1 MDWKINI
8 ERVLDMAIE
17 ISVTNAAAFNTS
29 VPDAFFDISFTN
41 EAAFSYAGNSSIYY
55 YALLT
60 DSTSGTAKTQE
71 VTFEV
76 PKTQQGTIDASTK
89 QTFTIENAGALLSPV
104 TASGGRILYV
114 AQ

>member
-1 MDWKINI
+1 
-8 ERVLDMAIE
+8 MAIE

-29 VPDAFFDISFTN
+29 VLDAFYDISFTN
-41 EAAFSYAGNSSIYY
+41 DAAFSYAGNSSIFY

-60 DSTSGTAKTQE
+60 DSTPSTAKTQE
-71 VTFEV
+71 VTFKV
-76 PKTQQGTIDASTK
+76 PKIQQGTIDADTK
-89 QTFTIENAGALLSPV
+89 QTFTIENTGTLLSPV